1 MQGVVNIEDL
11 RKLAKKRLPK
21 IAYDFIE
28 GGTDDEVGLVTNE
41 QAFRKARIV
50 PRYLVDV
57 SVRDQSTTLFGRTY
71 SSPIGIA
78 PTGLAGLFRR
88 GADLMLAEAARDANV
103 PFIMSGSSTGSM
115 EALGKLAPDHGW
127 YQLYSAK
134 DQAISEDMIKRAGDA
149 GLKTLVFTIDVP
161 EGSNRER
168 NARNGWGRPLKLTW
182 KTKFEALLHP
192 AWMMEWMK
200 HGTPYF
206 DNWAKYAGP
215 GADAEKIA
223 DMVGYQNRAPMT
235 WKHVERYRALWKGN
249 FVLKGIMHPD
259 DAIRAH
265 SLGVDGL
272 MVSNHGA
279 RQLDNAPSP
288 LEVLPAVNAAVGD
301 KMPADALRRDR
312 GRHPRGEDG
321 AQHLPPRDRHQHGAD
336 GCSQDL
342 RPRAAVPDVEGRGGS
357 APQQALMPAIDFYL
371 GLGSRYSY
379 LAASQV
385 DRIEK
390 TYGCRFVWKP
400 IASGALMDRRG
411 GNPFRGEPLSGQY
424 DWRSGR
430 ILRCSHWP
438 AWQPRRRTHWC
449 RVAICC
455 SG

>member
-1 MQGVVNIEDL
+1 MNGVVNIEDL

-28 GGTDDEVGLVTNE
+28 GGTDDEVGLATNE

-57 SVRDQSTTLFGRTY
+57 TMRDQSTTIFGRTY

-103 PFIMSGSSTGSM
+103 PFIMSGSSTGSI

-134 DQAISEDMIKRAGDA
+134 DQSISEDMIKRAGDA
-149 GLKTLVFTIDVP
+149 GLRTLVFTVDVP

-168 NARNGWGRPLKLTW
+168 NTRNGWGRPLRLTW
-182 KTKFEALLHP
+182 KSKFEALMHP

-215 GADAEKIA
+215 DANAEKIA
-223 DMVGYQNRAPMT
+223 DLVAYQNRAPMT
-235 WKHVERYRALWKGN
+235 WKHVERYRELWKGN

-265 SLGVDGL
+265 AAGRRRPHGVQPRCAT
-272 MVSNHGA
+272 A
-279 RQLDNAPSP
+279 RQC
-288 LEVLPAVNAAVGD
+288 AVAARGAAVDPRRRRRQDDPDVRRRHPPRPRCADRAVHRGEVRLRR
-301 KMPADALRRDR
+301 PADALRRHG
-312 GRHPRGEDG
+312 GRHPG
-321 AQHLPPRDRHQHGAD
+321 APRWRCRSSAARSTSAWRRWAPPR
-336 GCSQDL
+336 S
-342 RPRAAVPDVEGRGGS
+342 PIS
-357 APQQALMPAIDFYL
+357 ARN
-371 GLGSRYSY
+371 S
-379 LAASQV
+379 
-385 DRIEK
+385 
-390 TYGCRFVWKP
+390 
-400 IASGALMDRRG
+400 
-411 GNPFRGEPLSGQY
+411 
-424 DWRSGR
+424 
-430 ILRCSHWP
+430 
-438 AWQPRRRTHWC
+438 
-449 RVAICC
+449 
-455 SG
+455 

>member
-1 MQGVVNIEDL
+1 MNGVVNIEDL

-41 QAFRKARIV
+41 QAFRRARIV

-57 SVRDQSTTLFGRTY
+57 TTRDQSTTLFGRTY

-78 PTGLAGLFRR
+78 PTGIAGLFRR

-103 PFIMSGSSTGSM
+103 PFIMSGSSTGSI
-115 EALGKLAPDHGW
+115 EDLGRIAPDHGW

-134 DQAISEDMIKRAGDA
+134 DQSVSEDMIKRAGDA
-149 GLKTLVFTIDVP
+149 GLRTVVFTVDVP

-168 NARNGWGRPLKLTW
+168 NTRNGWGRPLKLTW
-182 KTKFEALLHP
+182 KTKFEALMHP

-215 GADAEKIA
+215 GASA
-223 DMVGYQNRAPMT
+223 DQVADFVAHQNRAPMS
-235 WKHVERYRALWKGN
+235 WKHVERFREVCKGN

-265 SLGVDGL
+265 SLGVDGI

-288 LEVLPAVNAAVGD
+288 LDVLPAIRDAVGD
-301 KMPADALRRDR
+301 KMTVMLDGGIRRGMDAIIALCTGAKFVFVGRPTLYGVTAGGVPGAAKALSIFRREIDITMAQIGATKIADLGPQFLMWKDEEDLRRN
-312 GRHPRGEDG
+312 
-321 AQHLPPRDRHQHGAD
+321 
-336 GCSQDL
+336 
-342 RPRAAVPDVEGRGGS
+342 
-357 APQQALMPAIDFYL
+357 
-371 GLGSRYSY
+371 
-379 LAASQV
+379 
-385 DRIEK
+385 
-390 TYGCRFVWKP
+390 
-400 IASGALMDRRG
+400 RR
-411 GNPFRGEPLSGQY
+411 
-424 DWRSGR
+424 
-430 ILRCSHWP
+430 
-438 AWQPRRRTHWC
+438 
-449 RVAICC
+449 
-455 SG
+455 

>member
-1 MQGVVNIEDL
+1 
-11 RKLAKKRLPK
+11 
-21 IAYDFIE
+21 
-28 GGTDDEVGLVTNE
+28 
-41 QAFRKARIV
+41 
-50 PRYLVDV
+50 
-57 SVRDQSTTLFGRTY
+57 
-71 SSPIGIA
+71 
-78 PTGLAGLFRR
+78 
-88 GADLMLAEAARDANV
+88 
-103 PFIMSGSSTGSM
+103 M

-168 NARNGWGRPLKLTW
+168 NTRNGWGRPLKLTW

-288 LEVLPAVNAAVGD
+288 LEVLPAVHAAVGD
-301 KMPADALRRDR
+301 KMTLMLDGGVRRGLDALIAICMGAKFVFVGRPTLYGVTAGGIPGAKMALNIFRREIDLSMAQM
-312 GRHPRGEDG
+312 G
-321 AQHLPPRDRHQHGAD
+321 APKISDLGPQFLMWKDEE
-336 GCSQDL
+336 DL
-342 RPRAAVPDVEGRGGS
+342 RRN
-357 APQQALMPAIDFYL
+357 
-371 GLGSRYSY
+371 
-379 LAASQV
+379 
-385 DRIEK
+385 
-390 TYGCRFVWKP
+390 
-400 IASGALMDRRG
+400 RR
-411 GNPFRGEPLSGQY
+411 
-424 DWRSGR
+424 
-430 ILRCSHWP
+430 
-438 AWQPRRRTHWC
+438 
-449 RVAICC
+449 
-455 SG
+455 